1 MDLILREKRGT
12 GNNDRAEWPCEAR
25 LNIWHLEISRGGHH
39 VYNDMLSAVSVIRSQ
54 GDIVMILRD
63 PLLERAQLHKA
74 YCTAFRICAN
84 FKYYVTNA
92 LSVQT

>member
-1 MDLILREKRGT
+1 M
-12 GNNDRAEWPCEAR
+12 
-25 LNIWHLEISRGGHH
+25 
-39 VYNDMLSAVSVIRSQ
+39 
-54 GDIVMILRD
+54 MILRD